1 MRVFE
6 IMSGRVVTVSP
17 DTPVAEARALLN
29 ANGIRHLVV
38 TVHGE
43 VVGVISDRTL
53 AGPGGDGFSVA
64 QLMTSPAVTVES
76 TDPVKKAAN
85 LMEGR
90 TLDCLPVVIRGQLAG
105 ILTTT
110 DVLRAVG
117 KKGVRPDVRRRR
129 TLNHRVPHRKTHSA
143 TGKW

>member
-6 IMSGRVVTVSP
+6 VMNGRVVTVLP
-17 DTPVAEARALLN
+17 NTPVAEARALMDTHRV
-29 ANGIRHLVV
+29 RHLVV

-43 VVGVISDRTL
+43 VVGVVSDRDL
-53 AGPGGDGFSVA
+53 AGRGDEPISVA
-64 QLMTSPAVTVES
+64 KVMTSPAITVES
-76 TDPVKKAAN
+76 TDTVKKAAN
-85 LMEGR
+85 VMEGR
-90 TLDCLPVVIRGQLAG
+90 TLDCLPVVVRGQLAG

-117 KKGVRPDVRRRR
+117 KKGVRPEVPSRR
-129 TLNHRVPHRKTHSA
+129 TTSHRVPHRKGHSG